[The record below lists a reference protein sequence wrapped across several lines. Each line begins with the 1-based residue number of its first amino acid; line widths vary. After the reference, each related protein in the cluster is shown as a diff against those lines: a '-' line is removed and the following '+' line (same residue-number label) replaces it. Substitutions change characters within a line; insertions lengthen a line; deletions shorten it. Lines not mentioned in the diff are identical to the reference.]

1 SKQGYSTAASDV
13 YKGQEYVGNGYINE
27 AQNMGWLQ
35 RFFLNLSP
43 M

>member
-1 SKQGYSTAASDV
+1 
-13 YKGQEYVGNGYINE
+13 NGYINE

>member
-1 SKQGYSTAASDV
+1 
-13 YKGQEYVGNGYINE
+13 INE

>member
-1 SKQGYSTAASDV
+1 M
-13 YKGQEYVGNGYINE
+13 EYLGNGYNNE

>member
-1 SKQGYSTAASDV
+1 
-13 YKGQEYVGNGYINE
+13 GYINE